1 MQYVVERINQNYALQ
16 IVANAFLANLS
27 TSSTFATILINF
39 LLGRM
44 EEMGCKLSILW
55 FLCMSVCVVCVCVVC
70 EWCVCVSVYVY
81 ELDSYYG

>member
-1 MQYVVERINQNYALQ
+1 MWQYVVERINQNYALQ

-44 EEMGCKLSILW
+44 EEMGCKTRT
-55 FLCMSVCVVCVCVVC
+55 FCLCVGEGWGGWGGGISQ
-70 EWCVCVSVYVY
+70 
-81 ELDSYYG
+81 G